1 MKVLLLV
8 VTTLSLSLSIAS
20 SQECNEDKIGDSIC
34 EKFTPYFTEYQYAT
48 CVPAEYILEQ
58 TDGLFQCGKTF

>member
-1 MKVLLLV
+1 MKVLLLI
-8 VTTLSLSLSIAS
+8 VTTLSLSLVS
-20 SQECNEDKIGDSIC
+20 SQVCNEDNIGDSIC

-58 TDGLFQCGKTF
+58 TDGLFQCGNTF